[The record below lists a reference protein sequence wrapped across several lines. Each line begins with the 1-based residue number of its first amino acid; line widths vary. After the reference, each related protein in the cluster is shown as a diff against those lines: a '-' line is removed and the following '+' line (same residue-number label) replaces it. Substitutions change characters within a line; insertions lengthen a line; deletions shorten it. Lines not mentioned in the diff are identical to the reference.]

1 MRLSA
6 EATVSDVEAAIR
18 LYKVSTLSASQSNP
32 VLIAQGGAATEEVKR
47 AEEFLKRRM
56 GLRMTVN
63 AKRVLEEAASQG
75 YGTEAVKRAIAAMVM
90 RSELQECQQRKMLK
104 RVR

>member
-1 MRLSA
+1 
-6 EATVSDVEAAIR
+6 
-18 LYKVSTLSASQSNP
+18 
-32 VLIAQGGAATEEVKR
+32 
-47 AEEFLKRRM
+47 
-56 GLRMTVN
+56 MTVN

-75 YGTEAVKRAIAAMVM
+75 YGTEAVKRAIAALVM